1 MSFYTKIIYLM
12 EFDQNLSEQCEVYVR
27 YSDDILVLGTQK
39 TNPEQ
44 IYQKLK
50 LQLGT
55 LGLNLNEKKTGIY
68 TAQEGVVFLGYHLS
82 SAGKTIPAKVEENL
96 EQRLEG
102 AWLEMRGT
110 IQEKIESLSG
120 YLHISGSRMEKT

>member
-82 SAGKTIPAKVEENL
+82 SAGKMIPAKAEENL

-102 AWLEMRGT
+102 AWLEMR
-110 IQEKIESLSG
+110 EDHSG
-120 YLHISGSRMEKT
+120 KT

>member
-68 TAQEGVVFLGYHLS
+68 TAQE
-82 SAGKTIPAKVEENL
+82 
-96 EQRLEG
+96 
-102 AWLEMRGT
+102 
-110 IQEKIESLSG
+110 
-120 YLHISGSRMEKT
+120 